1 MGMVRASR
9 RSTRVLCL
17 LVGALLGVAALCVGV
32 DPASPV
38 RSGACVL
45 LAIGAGVHVFS
56 AFLGSDA
63 WRSRLIGLWPG
74 I

>member
-1 MGMVRASR
+1 
-9 RSTRVLCL
+9 VLCL
-17 LVGALLGVAALCVGV
+17 LAGVLLGVAAFCVGV

-38 RSGACVL
+38 RSGVCVL
-45 LAIGAGVHVFS
+45 LALGASVYLVS